1 MCGQVNSHGG
11 HVTVKLASDKPWRVE
26 LRGQRCLLDSSHRF
40 QPAAADQN
48 AVDDDVQVGTELA
61 DADAGGSSTGNT
73 TEELVGVLNPGL
85 SYDDWAVRCRPLPYT
100 PLLLV
105 HAAPRS

>member
-11 HVTVKLASDKPWRVE
+11 DVTVKLASDKPWRVE

-40 QPAAADQN
+40 QPAAAQN
-48 AVDDDVQVGTELA
+48 AAVDDVQVGTELA
-61 DADAGGSSTGNT
+61 DADAGGSTGN

-85 SYDDWAVRCRPLPYT
+85 SYDDWAVRCRPLTRISYT
-100 PLLLV
+100 PP
-105 HAAPRS
+105 PRS